1 MTDMSTIQKYL
12 DYHTT
17 NELLND
23 THASEILQMFN
34 DLHTYQYNDVFSTTI
49 SINTGRTNILT
60 DVNTIIQPLQILQS
74 FICNDDNH
82 KYKIQ
87 VFANDDNKHI
97 HILNCLKEVYFHN
110 SCRKYIIDNN
120 IEHTIIPE
128 IFRYGIIQLPD
139 SNRIISFIEIKQ
151 YIDTSSIFIE
161 PDYVKQIIIV
171 ESILTIYDQTLSLIK
186 QMETDLNIKL
196 NFKSN
201 SRCEVNCNNPTYI
214 EDEYCIHAINQ
225 LFHYK
230 DSVPDA
236 AEYQTVYKIWTQE
249 LTKFLQHITTTVNPT
264 DTACCRNIIKYNDKF
279 VIPDFSFTGY
289 TEKTI
294 SPRELFNDLV

>member
-1 MTDMSTIQKYL
+1 
-12 DYHTT
+12 
-17 NELLND
+17 
-23 THASEILQMFN
+23 
-34 DLHTYQYNDVFSTTI
+34 
-49 SINTGRTNILT
+49 
-60 DVNTIIQPLQILQS
+60 VNTIIQPLQILQS

-82 KYKIQ
+82 NYKIQ

-171 ESILTIYDQTLSLIK
+171 ESILTRYNQTLSLIT

-196 NFKSN
+196 NIKAN
-201 SRCEVNCNNPTYI
+201 ANCEVNCYNPTYI
-214 EDEYCIHAINQ
+214 EDKYCENVINQ
-225 LFHYK
+225 LFHYR
-230 DSVPDA
+230 DAVPNSEA
-236 AEYQTVYKIWTQE
+236 YENLYQTWTQN
-249 LTKFLQHITTTVNPT
+249 LTLFLKHITTKVNDT
-264 DTACCRNIIKYNDKF
+264 DVDYCRNIIKYNDKF
-279 VIPDFSFTGY
+279 VILDFAFSGY
-289 TEKTI
+289 TVKNIT
-294 SPRELFNDLV
+294 PRELFTAII